1 MKGIIA
7 AAGMS
12 SFLFFSVAADATEFK
27 CGKRFI
33 TFTHQEGT
41 YDGKRYPAA
50 PITVSKKD
58 IVVVAAKSSGIQY
71 VAMKFV
77 GGGGLIRYIDEDTR
91 HRIIDCLG

>member
-1 MKGIIA
+1 MKKIVA
-7 AAGMS
+7 VAGMAAL
-12 SFLFFSVAADATEFK
+12 LFFSVAAFAAEFK

-33 TFTHQEGT
+33 TFTHQEGM

-58 IVVVAAKSSGIQY
+58 IVVVAAKPSGVRY